1 VSSAV
6 SSKLSTLV
14 EVLRLLAMEP
24 DEQASTLPNFVDVP
38 DELALLFGDQCDT
51 LAEGEL
57 QSSLGDT
64 ATSLVR
70 EIEEVFRTMAGK
82 GEYYSMDALRDRAE
96 WSHIRELSRRALDSS
111 GLPATPPNL
120 SWVTYVRGG

>member
-1 VSSAV
+1 MNSAASST
-6 SSKLSTLV
+6 LSTLI
-14 EVLRLLAMEP
+14 EVLRLLAMQP
-24 DEQASTLPNFVDVP
+24 DEQASMLPNFVDVP

-57 QSSLGDT
+57 QSGLGDPG
-64 ATSLVR
+64 TSLVH
-70 EIEEVFRTMAGK
+70 EIQEVFRTMAGK
-82 GEYYSMDALRDRAE
+82 DEYYSMDALRDRAE
-96 WSHIRELSRRALDSS
+96 WRHIRELSRRALDSS